1 LDDPSVMP
9 ARLAAFLAANE
20 PDATDIQVT
29 SYEVMTGGYSRLLA
43 RADVTWRRGGA
54 VEQTSFVLRGDPPP
68 DRSLI
73 HTDRAYEWAVLKA
86 VEGRV
91 RIAQGQYFD
100 STGEHL
106 GTKAIVLEHSTA
118 ESFLPHTA
126 RRGDDLGELPLRLAD
141 AAASLHAIPIDDLP
155 AEVERPKSWD
165 DYIGRRIGEWRQTAL
180 DHVEAEPFL
189 RYLAAWLD
197 AHRPPEV
204 PLSLIHGDF
213 QCANLLV
220 DEDDEIVILDWE
232 LAQVGDPREDLGYFK
247 AVAQAAPPDLIDVD
261 PEAFCAR
268 YRELTGLS
276 EEQVNPAVISYFLIL
291 GVIGTVRRLLEGGAA
306 YARGENHLLASLF
319 NMNSVQFGHMMWMQ
333 ASIGL
338 EAAFAAPPR
347 SGSTAGPS
355 AGSTG
360 TATGA

>member
-1 LDDPSVMP
+1 MP

-20 PDATDIQVT
+20 PDATDIEVT
-29 SYEVMTGGYSRLLA
+29 GYEVMTGGYSRLLA
-43 RADVTWRRGGA
+43 RADVTWRRGGTL
-54 VEQTSFVLRGDPPP
+54 EQTSFVLRGDPPA

-91 RIAQGQYFD
+91 RVARAQYFD

-106 GTKAIVLEHSTA
+106 GTKAIVLEHSAA

-141 AAASLHAIPIDDLP
+141 AAASLHTIPIDDLP

-165 DYIGRRIGEWRQTAL
+165 DYIGRRIDEWRQTAL

-189 RYLAAWLD
+189 RYVAAWLD

-220 DEDDEIVILDWE
+220 DDGRR
-232 LAQVGDPREDLGYFK
+232 ARDPGLG
-247 AVAQAAPPDLIDVD
+247 AGPGGRSAGGPRLLQGQWPRPRRPTSSSVD

-268 YRELTGLS
+268 YRELTGL
-276 EEQVNPAVISYFLIL
+276 QRGAGQPGGDLVLPHP
-291 GVIGTVRRLLEGGAA
+291 RRDRHRATAPGG
-306 YARGENHLLASLF
+306 RCRLR
-319 NMNSVQFGHMMWMQ
+319 
-333 ASIGL
+333 
-338 EAAFAAPPR
+338 PR
-347 SGSTAGPS
+347 
-355 AGSTG
+355 
-360 TATGA
+360 